1 MIKSKRQINTKE
13 ENLVNKFF
21 EMNRR
26 DFKRGK
32 EDIRIGNKLDQ
43 CSIKK
48 WITINKGEYNK

>member
-48 WITINKGEYNK
+48 